1 MSDEIPLKEE
11 PEKILL
17 EEEKNLFSLLEEK
30 VHSLLTKYQDLKME
44 RDRLA
49 DEVESE
55 KEKRIRLE
63 KRLELFSQDRERVK
77 IKIDQLLHRLQNI
90 DG

>member
-1 MSDEIPLKEE
+1 MSDEIPLKE
-11 PEKILL
+11 PTEKILL

-30 VHSLLTKYQDLKME
+30 VHSLLTKYQDLKKE
-44 RDRLA
+44 RDRLL
-49 DEVESE
+49 DEVELE
-55 KEKRIRLE
+55 REKRIRLE
-63 KRLELFSQDRERVK
+63 KKLELFSQDRERVK

>member
-1 MSDEIPLKEE
+1 MNDEIPLSEP

-30 VHSLLTKYQDLKME
+30 VHALLTKYQDLKKE

-49 DEVESE
+49 DEIESE
-55 KEKRIRLE
+55 REERIRLE
-63 KRLELFSQDRERVK
+63 KKLEMFSQDRERVK